1 MLALEIPSHLDTTF
15 FIQEMG
21 RTTVLKKSA
30 TKKPSTAAT
39 TSINAAASLLASP
52 AEVAKNMPSTASGTG
67 SNSTKAPA
75 DPEKVPIT
83 YVKPLHQLQLSE
95 AELREDVNRVLTAMD
110 PQLPSNLVTYSY
122 KERAYKPDPPLQQ
135 ADLLTI
141 HFAVEGN
148 TLHKDS
154 VEAKQQAQWEGKRK
168 DDMERDRQLALEEAV
183 QAGEEAFFVE
193 DEEKKGMRGGFKYC
207 DRAAQTFNRP
217 TKDKAVGSE
226 PPPVLTFTANCNQ
239 WEIYDA
245 YLAQHREQ
253 QQQQQDSGSKSS
265 RSGPG
270 GEGTQTVHS
279 EKLGK
284 SLEVLERM
292 LTQNAED
299 EVFHNFKYWDDT
311 ADLSRAQGSL
321 LQLWQ
326 FVTERTKRKQ
336 VTALAWNPRYHD
348 LFAVGYGSYDFLRQD
363 TGLIFCFTLKNTT
376 TPQYSFSTEAG
387 VMCLDFHP
395 EHPYLLAVGCYDGN
409 VLVFDMRLKANCPI
423 YASTV
428 TTGKHTDPVWKVRW
442 QTLEEGL
449 LAGTCISLA
458 DRELCFYSVASDGHV
473 ISWLLSKNELRM
485 EPVMQLKLMAGKGVS
500 SLISSSAPTGQSN
513 SGVSSDLSGLDDETP
528 NLLTSLTGLA
538 SGSCFDFCP
547 LPGQGHLFLVGT
559 EEGTLHKCSKA
570 YSGQYLAT
578 YEGGH
583 MMAVYAVR
591 WNPFHPKL
599 FLSCSADWTVKLWD
613 QTRPGAPLLSFDLG
627 NAVCGVDWS
636 PVSSTTFAAVT
647 SDGRAH
653 VFDLTA
659 DKHEP
664 LCVQKVVRRA
674 KLTHVAFNAHE
685 PILLVGDDR
694 GEVTSLKLS
703 PNLRNWH
710 EPKDDVGNVLPHDA
724 VRLQYNNAEK
734 LLATVVGMNKGTGK

>member
-1 MLALEIPSHLDTTF
+1 M
-15 FIQEMG
+15 
-21 RTTVLKKSA
+21 
-30 TKKPSTAAT
+30 
-39 TSINAAASLLASP
+39 
-52 AEVAKNMPSTASGTG
+52 
-67 SNSTKAPA
+67 PA
-75 DPEKVPIT
+75 DLEKVATT
-83 YVKPLHQLQLSE
+83 YVKPLHQLPLSE
-95 AELREDVNRVLTAMD
+95 AELREDVNRVLTAVN
-110 PQLPSNLVTYSY
+110 PQLPSNLVTFCY
-122 KERAYKPDPPLQQ
+122 KERAYKPDPPLEQ

-141 HFAVEGN
+141 HFAVEGSI
-148 TLHKDS
+148 LHKDS
-154 VEAKQQAQWEGKRK
+154 IEAKQQAQWEEKRK
-168 DDMERDRQLALEEAV
+168 EDMEQARRLALEEAV
-183 QAGEEAFFVE
+183 QAGEEAFFVG
-193 DEEKKGMRGGFKYC
+193 EEGKKGMRGGFKYC

-226 PPPVLTFTANCNQ
+226 PPPVLTFSATCNQ

-245 YLAQHREQ
+245 YLREQRQ
-253 QQQQQDSGSKSS
+253 QQQNSSSSSSSKG
-265 RSGPG
+265 RLG
-270 GEGTQTVHS
+270 GEDTQTVHS

-284 SLEVLERM
+284 SLQVLERM

-299 EVFHNFKYWDDT
+299 EVFHDFKYWDDT
-311 ADLSRAQGSL
+311 ADVSRVQGSL

-348 LFAVGYGSYDFLRQD
+348 LFAVGYGSYDFLRQG
-363 TGLIFCFTLKNTT
+363 TGLICCFSLKNTA
-376 TPQYSFSTEAG
+376 TPQYSFSTEVG

-395 EHPYLLAVGCYDGN
+395 EHPYLLAVGCYDGT
-409 VLVFDMRLKANCPI
+409 VLVFDVRLKANRPI

-428 TTGKHTDPVWKVRW
+428 TIGKHTDPVWKVRW

-449 LAGTCISLA
+449 LAGTGSSLIG
-458 DRELCFYSVASDGHV
+458 RELCFYSVASDGHV
-473 ISWLLSKNELRM
+473 AAWLLSKNELKM
-485 EPVMQLKLMAGKGVS
+485 EPVMQLKLKRGKGVVS
-500 SLISSSAPTGQSN
+500 IISSSSSTGPSN
-513 SGVSSDLSGLDDETP
+513 SGASSAATSILNCLDDEP
-528 NLLTSLTGLA
+528 SNLLTSVTGLA

-547 LPGQGHLFLVGT
+547 LSGQGHLFLVGT

-583 MMAVYAVR
+583 HMAVYAVR

-613 QTRPGAPLLSFDLG
+613 HTRPGAPLLSFDLG
-627 NAVCGVDWS
+627 NAVGDVDWS

-653 VFDLTA
+653 VFDLA
-659 DKHEP
+659 ANKHEP
-664 LCVQKVVRRA
+664 LCVQKVVKRA
-674 KLTHVAFNAHE
+674 KLTHVAFNEHE
-685 PILLVGDDR
+685 PVLLVGDDR

-710 EPKDDVGNVLPHDA
+710 EPKDEAGNVLPHDTA
-724 VRLQYNNAEK
+724 RLQYNNVEK
-734 LLATVVGMNKGTGK
+734 LLAAVVGVDKGTGK

>member
-1 MLALEIPSHLDTTF
+1 MK
-15 FIQEMG
+15 
-21 RTTVLKKSA
+21 RTPLLKKSSP
-30 TKKPSTAAT
+30 KKLSTAAT
-39 TSINAAASLLASP
+39 TSSNAAAPLLASP
-52 AEVAKNMPSTASGTG
+52 ADMAGNVPSTASSSSSSSGI
-67 SNSTKAPA
+67 PA
-75 DPEKVPIT
+75 DLEKVATT
-83 YVKPLHQLQLSE
+83 YVKPPHQLPLSE

-110 PQLPSNLVTYSY
+110 PQLPSNLVTFSY

-141 HFAVEGN
+141 HFAVEGS

-154 VEAKQQAQWEGKRK
+154 VEAKQQVQWEEKRK
-168 DDMERDRQLALEEAV
+168 EDTEQARRLALEEAV
-183 QAGEEAFFVE
+183 QAGEEAFFVG
-193 DEEKKGMRGGFKYC
+193 EEGKKGMRGGFKYC

-217 TKDKAVGSE
+217 TKDKGVGSE
-226 PPPVLTFTANCNQ
+226 PPPVLTFSATCNQ

-245 YLAQHREQ
+245 YLAQYREQ
-253 QQQQQDSGSKSS
+253 RQQLQNTSSSSSSKG
-265 RSGPG
+265 RSG
-270 GEGTQTVHS
+270 GEDTQTVHS

-284 SLEVLERM
+284 SLQVLERM
-292 LTQNAED
+292 LSQNAED
-299 EVFHNFKYWDDT
+299 EVFHDFKYWDDT
-311 ADLSRAQGSL
+311 ADVSRAQGSL

-326 FVTERTKRKQ
+326 FVTDRTKRKQ

-348 LFAVGYGSYDFLRQD
+348 LFAVGYGSYDFLRQG
-363 TGLIFCFTLKNTT
+363 TGLICCFSLKNTS

-395 EHPYLLAVGCYDGN
+395 EHPYLLAVGCYDGT
-409 VLVFDMRLKANCPI
+409 VLVFDVRLKANRPI

-449 LAGTCISLA
+449 LAGTGSSLA
-458 DRELCFYSVASDGHV
+458 GRELCFYSVASDGHV
-473 ISWLLSKNELRM
+473 AAWLLSKNDLKM
-485 EPVMQLKLMAGKGVS
+485 EPVMQLKLMRGKGVAS
-500 SLISSSAPTGQSN
+500 VISSSSSAGSSN
-513 SGVSSDLSGLDDETP
+513 SGASSAATSVLNGLDDEP
-528 NLLTSLTGLA
+528 SNLLTSLTGLA

-547 LPGQGHLFLVGT
+547 LSGQGHLFLVGT

-583 MMAVYAVR
+583 HMAVYAVR

-613 QTRPGAPLLSFDLG
+613 HTRPGAPLLSFDLG
-627 NAVCGVDWS
+627 NAVGDVDWS

-653 VFDLTA
+653 VFDLA
-659 DKHEP
+659 ANKHEP
-664 LCVQKVVRRA
+664 LCVQKVVKRA

-685 PILLVGDDR
+685 PVLLIGDDR

-710 EPKDDVGNVLPHDA
+710 EPKDEAGNVLPHDTA
-724 VRLQYNNAEK
+724 RLQYNNVEK
-734 LLATVVGMNKGTGK
+734 LLAAVVGLDKGTGK